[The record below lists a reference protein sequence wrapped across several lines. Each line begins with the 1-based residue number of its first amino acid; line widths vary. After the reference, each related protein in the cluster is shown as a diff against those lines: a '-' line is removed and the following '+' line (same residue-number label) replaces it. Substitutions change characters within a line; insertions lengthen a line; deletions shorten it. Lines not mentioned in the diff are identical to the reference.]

1 MRLIYLF
8 NSRTLRKGLW
18 FLWIMICPFSLF
30 SQSLYQQ
37 GLALAK
43 KGALPEA
50 LSVLEKAATSE
61 ANQADIFFA
70 MGFCYEQLAKPHQAA
85 QFYQKTLQVE
95 PDYWSAYF
103 KLMQAYQ
110 AENKMP
116 LVEKTLQEVL
126 QRLPSD
132 EERIKI
138 LGKNLVEQNETER
151 LDASSLLL
159 LQKFESLS
167 GTLPPLFQ
175 LIEIKAYFAAHQ
187 YEKAQNKA
195 ENILNTITTQNAL
208 TEEVAYWHLKAAFQ
222 VGDIDKMSLFLNR
235 IKREEWLAEAK
246 ILAPRY
252 YYNLGY
258 AYFFAHEF
266 QKSEQYL
273 RSALAIDP
281 EYSAAQVYL
290 NQIAARKA
298 DKSRVINLTRE
309 KMIYQEHT
317 QHDISFY
324 KDLARL
330 YVHQELYNQA
340 ILMADSCLMLDKHQ
354 PEALFLKGIALYKT
368 YKDAEAIKTWEVLV
382 HFLEKHEKE
391 LDPEKMAQYYFS
403 LALAYKRQKKL
414 DLAQKNLQKAKIG
427 VYQDAVLYEL
437 NHLKE

>member
-1 MRLIYLF
+1 MRLTYLF
-8 NSRTLRKGLW
+8 YSSTLKRGLW
-18 FLWIMICPFSLF
+18 LWWFLLSPFALF

-43 KGALPEA
+43 KGSLPEA

-70 MGFCYEQLAKPHQAA
+70 MGFCYEQLEKPQQAA
-85 QFYQKTLQVE
+85 QFYQKTIQAA
-95 PDYWSAYF
+95 PDYWNAYF

-110 AENKMP
+110 AEGKLP
-116 LVEKTLQEVL
+116 LVEKTFQEVL
-126 QRLPSD
+126 QKIPSD
-132 EERIKI
+132 EERVKI
-138 LGKNLVEQNETER
+138 IGKALVEQNETER
-151 LDASSLLL
+151 LDAASLLL
-159 LQKFESLS
+159 IEKFENLM

-175 LIEIKAYFAAHQ
+175 LIEIKACFAAHQ
-187 YEKAQNKA
+187 YEKAQSKA
-195 ENILNTITTQNAL
+195 ENILNAVTAQNAL
-208 TEEVAYWHLKAAFQ
+208 TEEVAYWHLKAAFHA
-222 VGDIDKMSLFLNR
+222 GDIDKMNLFLNR
-235 IKREEWLAEAK
+235 IKRQDLLEQVKA
-246 ILAPRY
+246 LAPKY

-298 DKSRVINLTRE
+298 DKSRFINLTRE
-309 KMIYQEHT
+309 KMIYQEQA
-317 QHDISFY
+317 QHDASFY
-324 KDLARL
+324 QDLARL

-354 PEALFLKGIALYKT
+354 TEALFLKGIALYKT
-368 YKDAEAIKTWEVLV
+368 YRDTEAIKIWEELV
-382 HFLEKHEKE
+382 HFLEKHEK
-391 LDPEKMAQYYFS
+391 DVDSEKMAQYYFS

-414 DLAQKNLQKAKIG
+414 DLAQKKLQKAKVGI
-427 VYQDAVLYEL
+427 YQDAALHEL
-437 NHLKE
+437 KHLKE